1 MGANK
6 ERSVRLTIHAAALV
20 SLVFL
25 GACGGGSGDGRD
37 MPTQDINTVME
48 AHVDE
53 LMAIEGV
60 TAVAVGALDDGTPCI
75 QVYVVKKT
83 DDLVRRIPK
92 TLGGHPVV
100 VEESG
105 VIRPMSDETG

>member
-1 MGANK
+1 MARSAGLTVYGA
-6 ERSVRLTIHAAALV
+6 SLI

-25 GACGGGSGDGRD
+25 GACGGAGDGRD
-37 MPTQDINTVME
+37 MPTQDINSVME
-48 AHVDE
+48 AHAGE

-60 TAVAVGALDDGTPCI
+60 TAVAIGALDDGTPCI
-75 QVYVVKKT
+75 SVYVVKKT
-83 DDLVRRIPK
+83 DDLVRRIPE

-105 VIRPMSDETG
+105 IIRPMSGETG

>member
-1 MGANK
+1 MA
-6 ERSVRLTIHAAALV
+6 RPVRLTICAAALV
-20 SLVFL
+20 LLIVI
-25 GACGGGSGDGRD
+25 GACGGTGDGRD
-37 MPTQDINTVME
+37 MPTQDINAVME
-48 AHVDE
+48 AHAGE

-60 TAVAVGALDDGTPCI
+60 TAVAVGALGDGTPCI
-75 QVYVVKKT
+75 QVYVVRKT

-105 VIRPMSDETG
+105 VIMPM

>member
-1 MGANK
+1 MTRPVKYA
-6 ERSVRLTIHAAALV
+6 VYTAALL

-25 GACGGGSGDGRD
+25 GACGGGTDDGSN
-37 MPTQDINTVME
+37 MPTQDIKTVME
-48 AHVDE
+48 AHVGE

-60 TAVAVGALDDGTPCI
+60 TAVAIGELDDGTPCI
-75 QVYVVKKT
+75 QVYVVEKT

-105 VIRPMSDETG
+105 VIRPMSNEVG

>member
-1 MGANK
+1 M
-6 ERSVRLTIHAAALV
+6 ERSVRLMIHAAALV

-75 QVYVVKKT
+75 QVYVVSKT
-83 DDLVRRIPK
+83 EDLLCRIPK
-92 TLGGHPVV
+92 TLGGYAVV
-100 VEESG
+100 IEESG
-105 VIRPMSDETG
+105 VIRPMPDETG

>member
-1 MGANK
+1 MS
-6 ERSVRLTIHAAALV
+6 RSFRIARYTAALV

-25 GACGGGSGDGRD
+25 GACSGAGGGRD
-37 MPTQDINTVME
+37 MSTRDINTVME
-48 AHVDE
+48 AHAGE

-83 DDLVRRIPK
+83 DALLRRIPNS
-92 TLGGHPVV
+92 LGGYAVA

-105 VIRPMSDETG
+105 VIRPMSDETE

>member
-1 MGANK
+1 VA
-6 ERSVRLTIHAAALV
+6 RSARLTVYGASLM

-25 GACGGGSGDGRD
+25 GACGGAGDGRD

-48 AHVDE
+48 AHAGE

-60 TAVAVGALDDGTPCI
+60 TAVAIGALDDGTPCI
-75 QVYVVKKT
+75 TVYVVKKT
-83 DDLVRRIPK
+83 DDLVRRIPRR
-92 TLGGHPVV
+92 LGGHPVI

>member
-1 MGANK
+1 MARTVK
-6 ERSVRLTIHAAALV
+6 LAICAAALV

-25 GACGGGSGDGRD
+25 GACGDAGDGRD

-48 AHVDE
+48 AHAGE

-60 TAVAVGALDDGTPCI
+60 TAVAVGALGDGTPCI

-83 DDLVRRIPK
+83 EALRRRIPNS
-92 TLGGHPVV
+92 LGGYAVV